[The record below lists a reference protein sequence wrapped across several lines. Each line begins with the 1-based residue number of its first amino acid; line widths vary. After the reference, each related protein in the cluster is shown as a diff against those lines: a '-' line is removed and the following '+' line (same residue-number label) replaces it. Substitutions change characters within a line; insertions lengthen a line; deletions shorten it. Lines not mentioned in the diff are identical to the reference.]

1 MHKSI
6 KKKLYVFILQLKKST
21 VEDETGKANGDE
33 IMKSLIRDYDEIFFD
48 EIWSVTEGF
57 QAEGLM
63 QCEGN

>member
-1 MHKSI
+1 M
-6 KKKLYVFILQLKKST
+6 FILQLKKST

-33 IMKSLIRDYDEIFFD
+33 IMKNLTCDYDENFFD

>member
-33 IMKSLIRDYDEIFFD
+33 IMKNLTCDYDKIFFD

>member
-1 MHKSI
+1 M
-6 KKKLYVFILQLKKST
+6 FILQLKKST

-33 IMKSLIRDYDEIFFD
+33 IMKNLTCDYDEIFFD